1 METGTIEWL
10 AMENGQYTVAIPY
23 FPLLTTDMYEG
34 YKFGGQK
41 ATVTAIK
48 PETNYGSYK
57 KNSTKYVV
65 LPEGWEKG
73 YYWTV
78 DALSNY
84 ALSDLCSAEDNAL
97 IHSELAKMQQI
108 CYEKALEMKSALT
121 GMSGD
126 AAKAYATEQSA
137 ALAKQAH
144 ALTLELYKHVV
155 SHEHSYGEWV
165 TTTAPTCKAEGE
177 ATQTCKFCDATQ
189 TKVLAKSDEHT
200 WDQGVVTLAATTT
213 ETGVKTYTCQ
223 VCQATKTET
232 IPLVVSA
239 PATGDNS
246 HIVMMAAAMVLSVT
260 GAAWM
265 LKKKIWVK

>member
-1 METGTIEWL
+1 MARQSEERVPVIQVTGLKKKYKLGQIGVQNMVDFYKVKGIGNTGNLEWHIFQIQSDAPMETGTIEWL

-23 FPLLTTDMYEG
+23 FPLMTTDMYEG

-97 IHSELAKMQQI
+97 IHSEWRR
-108 CYEKALEMKSALT
+108 CSR
-121 GMSGD
+121 S
-126 AAKAYATEQSA
+126 
-137 ALAKQAH
+137 
-144 ALTLELYKHVV
+144 
-155 SHEHSYGEWV
+155 
-165 TTTAPTCKAEGE
+165 
-177 ATQTCKFCDATQ
+177 
-189 TKVLAKSDEHT
+189 
-200 WDQGVVTLAATTT
+200 
-213 ETGVKTYTCQ
+213 
-223 VCQATKTET
+223 ATKR
-232 IPLVVSA
+232 P
-239 PATGDNS
+239 
-246 HIVMMAAAMVLSVT
+246 
-260 GAAWM
+260 WR
-265 LKKKIWVK
+265 